1 MYFYK
6 NKTFLFITARQNL
19 KQLVLAIQAN
29 LTTTHFLQ
37 IPARWRLVCELQRLV
52 IYLLDPLPISP
63 VCIRINL
70 KTVTNF
76 GESKHLQIGLFIF
89 RYSVYNIKEN
99 RSKSSHLEHIW
110 KSYRR

>member
-6 NKTFLFITARQNL
+6 NKTVLFITARQNL

-37 IPARWRLVCELQRLV
+37 IPARWRLVWELQRLV
-52 IYLLDPLPISP
+52 IYLLDPSPISP
-63 VCIRINL
+63 VCIRIKL
-70 KTVTNF
+70 KTVTHF

-89 RYSVYNIKEN
+89 RYSVYDIKEN

-110 KSYRR
+110 KNYHR